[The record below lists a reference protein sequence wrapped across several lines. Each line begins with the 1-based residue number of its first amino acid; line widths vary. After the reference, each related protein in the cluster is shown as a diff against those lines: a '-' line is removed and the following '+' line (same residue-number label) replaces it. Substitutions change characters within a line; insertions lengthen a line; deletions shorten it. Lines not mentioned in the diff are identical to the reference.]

1 MLVEQPLASARDAS
15 YWANAVYRTIWATSG
30 LLTIIIVNKTLRM
43 IQSQVPRSCPACQV
57 IRGVVL
63 LLGTKLCVI
72 KCLLRFIEDLIILG
86 HIGQEMDTSL
96 RLIVASVNL
105 SAMHCS

>member
-1 MLVEQPLASARDAS
+1 MLECPFCQYFLR
-15 YWANAVYRTIWATSG
+15 
-30 LLTIIIVNKTLRM
+30 LCFFVNKTLRM
-43 IQSQVPRSCPACQV
+43 IQSQVPRSCPACRV

-63 LLGTKLCVI
+63 LLGTKLCVL
-72 KCLLRFIEDLIILG
+72 KWLLRFIEDLIILG